1 MSAKTPAGGV
11 KRKNGRDAT
20 VDIRESKSVDEPS
33 MFIVQVAAVSCA
45 ATHVP
50 EIKTA
55 NQSFRY
61 SGFRNAAKVEVLL
74 ALWFTDVVTGPKLEL
89 LKNQNALYLESPGLD
104 RPQAFPV
111 GAGAKAQ

>member
-1 MSAKTPAGGV
+1 
-11 KRKNGRDAT
+11 
-20 VDIRESKSVDEPS
+20 

-50 EIKTA
+50 EINTA

-61 SGFRNAAKVEVLL
+61 SGFRNAAKVDVLF

-89 LKNQNALYLESPGLD
+89 LKNQTGLYLESPGLG

-111 GAGAKAQ
+111 GAGAKAQQRRFISCEPIQCNAAKISGSFIV

>member
-1 MSAKTPAGGV
+1 
-11 KRKNGRDAT
+11 
-20 VDIRESKSVDEPS
+20 

-50 EIKTA
+50 EINTA

-61 SGFRNAAKVEVLL
+61 SGFRNAAKVDVLL

-89 LKNQNALYLESPGLD
+89 LKNQTGLYLESPDLD

-111 GAGAKAQ
+111 GAGCEGAVTPIHFLRADPMQCGQDIWFLYSLVPG

>member
-1 MSAKTPAGGV
+1 
-11 KRKNGRDAT
+11 
-20 VDIRESKSVDEPS
+20 

-50 EIKTA
+50 EINTA

-61 SGFRNAAKVEVLL
+61 SGFRNAAKVDVLL

-89 LKNQNALYLESPGLD
+89 LKNQTGLYLESPGLD

-111 GAGAKAQ
+111 GAGAKAQQRRLIFCEPIQSNAAKISGSFIV